1 MLWGE
6 RCLLQNQNFV
16 SGKKAG
22 IINNCAELD
31 SCRISYLMGKDE
43 IKQLI
48 VDFDR
53 VLRKNG
59 FFYCGDAAE
68 DSIYMTIKI

>member
-1 MLWGE
+1 LLWGE

-48 VDFDR
+48 VDFD
-53 VLRKNG
+53 VFTKKMD
-59 FFYCGDAAE
+59 F
-68 DSIYMTIKI
+68 SIVGMQPGIQYI